1 VLGCHFILPRKCLAW
16 YNLNM
21 KEPGL
26 DNRHRDKDK
35 PKKGE
40 IQQKRS
46 DALNKNL
53 PNPIPGFSPNATVGY
68 MRKATGKVGLGAIR
82 RAAKNR

>member
-1 VLGCHFILPRKCLAW
+1 
-16 YNLNM
+16 M

-26 DNRHRDKDK
+26 DGRHRDKDA
-35 PKKGE
+35 PKGGE

-53 PNPIPGFSPNATVGY
+53 PNPIPGFSPNATVGF
-68 MRKATGKVGLGAIR
+68 MREETGKTSLAAIR
-82 RAAKNR
+82 KAAKNR

>member
-1 VLGCHFILPRKCLAW
+1 
-16 YNLNM
+16 M

-26 DNRHRDKDK
+26 DNRHRDQDR
-35 PKKGE
+35 PKIGE

-46 DALNKNL
+46 DAKNKNL

-68 MRKATGKVGLGAIR
+68 MRQVTGKNGLNAIR
-82 RAAKNR
+82 KAAKNR

>member
-1 VLGCHFILPRKCLAW
+1 
-16 YNLNM
+16 M

-26 DNRHRDKDK
+26 DNRDRDKTA
-35 PKKGE
+35 PKNGE

-53 PNPIPGFSPNATVGY
+53 PKLIPGFSGNATVGT
-68 MRKATGKVGLGAIR
+68 MREETGRLSIEAIW
-82 RAAKNR
+82 RAAKDRNR

>member
-1 VLGCHFILPRKCLAW
+1 
-16 YNLNM
+16 M

-26 DNRHRDKDK
+26 DNRHRDKDA
-35 PKKGE
+35 PKGGE

-53 PNPIPGFSPNATVGY
+53 SNPVPGFSPNATVGF
-68 MRKATGKVGLGAIR
+68 MRKATGKVGLAAIR
-82 RAAKNR
+82 KASKNR